1 MRGYELIT
9 IISPEIDEEGLS
21 QTIDKLDKSIVE
33 RDGVVDEINKWGRR
47 KLAYPVKKFMEAD
60 YILTRFKLEPKLVK
74 EVEKDIK
81 GWEEVLRYLVVQVE
95 D

>member
-9 IISPEIDEEGLS
+9 IISPEVDEEGLS
-21 QTIDKLDKSIVE
+21 RTIEKLGKSIAE
-33 RDGVVDEINKWGRR
+33 RDGVVDEINKWGKR
-47 KLAYPVKKFMEAD
+47 KLAYPLKKFMEAD

>member
-21 QTIDKLDKSIVE
+21 RTIEKLGKSIAE
-33 RDGVVDEINKWGRR
+33 RDGVVDEINKWGKR
-47 KLAYPVKKFMEAD
+47 KLAYPLKKFMEAD